1 MPTESS
7 AFAGS
12 RSDRTAVVA
21 PPWHT
26 AILVAWIVLVNV
38 VGLVSSRDETPATPR
53 LYGSKIAGAYLPAV
67 LAEWLLVAYVIFLP
81 RRRGALAYLMGRRWN
96 VPTRWLGD
104 AACAL
109 ALVLVVVGC
118 ELISARFLG
127 VQQNP
132 AIVAL
137 LPRTIEE
144 RCAWAFVA
152 ASAGFCEELVY
163 RGYLRAQL
171 TGLVRSAWLANALQ
185 ALLFGFAHAEQ
196 GPSAMIRFA
205 FYGFAFGIVAARRES
220 LLPCVAGHV
229 SVDLF
234 AGVVAR

>member
-1 MPTESS
+1 M
-7 AFAGS
+7 
-12 RSDRTAVVA
+12 
-21 PPWHT
+21 
-26 AILVAWIVLVNV
+26 
-38 VGLVSSRDETPATPR
+38 SRDEAR
-53 LYGSKIAGAYLPAV
+53 SISQAHASKIVGAYLPAIA
-67 LAEWLLVAYVIFLP
+67 AEWLLLAYVIFTPPP
-81 RRRGALAYLMGRRWN
+81 RRALANLIGPAWKARGRWF
-96 VPTRWLGD
+96 VD

-109 ALVLVVVGC
+109 ALVAVIVGS

-137 LPRTIEE
+137 LPRTIGE
-144 RCAWAFVA
+144 RCAWALVA

-163 RGYLRAQL
+163 RGYLRIQL
-171 TGLVRSAWLANALQ
+171 SGLVRSAWLANALQ

-205 FYGFAFGIVAARRES
+205 FYGFAFGVVATRRES
-220 LLPCVAGHV
+220 LLPCIAAHV
-229 SVDLF
+229 SIDFV